1 MENERTR
8 QPTDGA
14 DADAREAQNFRKSLD
29 EYTPDR
35 SMNPKSGED
44 PGLLPLT
51 EDPRERRLKRNT
63 M

>member
-1 MENERTR
+1 MPTERSDER
-8 QPTDGA
+8 QSETDVHEG
-14 DADAREAQNFRKSLD
+14 QTIRKCID
-29 EYTPDR
+29 EDSPDR
-35 SMNPKSGED
+35 SMNPKIGED

>member
-1 MENERTR
+1 MPTERSDER
-8 QPTDGA
+8 QPEGQTI
-14 DADAREAQNFRKSLD
+14 RKCID
-29 EYTPDR
+29 EDTPDR
-35 SMNPKSGED
+35 SMNPKIGED